1 MGADPAGRTDGLTKR
16 RDAGRMAAWAAW
28 VVAPALA
35 AAACEGAWPEP
46 PALEPAAFAAEHEEW
61 RLERQASLV
70 DPSGRGAVLWS
81 GLWEL
86 PEGVVY
92 FGADSSLQI
101 VLPAEDSPPVAGALR
116 RTGRRVVLEPA
127 DGVALRFRDG
137 EAGGELVAGPTT
149 LENDRSDSVTV
160 LLLGSLG
167 LRVHAERGTPRL
179 WLRAW
184 DRDSPKRD
192 SFRLPPYYPVSGE
205 WRFAARM
212 DSYPEPRTF
221 ELADVTDGTV
231 ENVSPGELV
240 FRTDGQERRLVAFAT
255 ESSSNYFVMLWDSTA
270 TTETYQAG
278 RYMRVP
284 FPGEDGWT
292 VIDFNRA
299 YNPPCVFTPYSVCSL
314 PPRESRLATAVSAG
328 EKRPEAAPY

>member
-1 MGADPAGRTDGLTKR
+1 MGADAAGRTDGLTKR

-35 AAACEGAWPEP
+35 AACEGAWPEP
-46 PALEPAAFAAEHEEW
+46 PAVEPAAFAAEHEEW

-314 PPRESRLATAVSAG
+314 PPRESRLAMAVSAG

>member
-1 MGADPAGRTDGLTKR
+1 MSATSRVGRAT
-16 RDAGRMAAWAAW
+16 AAW
-28 VVAPALA
+28 VGASILAVGACAGEPWPDPPSVEPGAL
-35 AAACEGAWPEP
+35 
-46 PALEPAAFAAEHEEW
+46 AAEHEEW
-61 RLERQASLV
+61 RLDRQASLV
-70 DPSGRGAVLWS
+70 DPSGSGAVLWS

-86 PEGVVY
+86 PEGAVQ
-92 FGADSSLQI
+92 FGADSSLAI
-101 VLPAEDSPPVAGALR
+101 VLPAEDSPPVAGVLR
-116 RTGRRVVLEPA
+116 REGQRVVVEPA
-127 DGVALRFRDG
+127 PGAELRIRDG
-137 EAGGELVAGPTT
+137 DFATGPLT

-160 LLLGSLG
+160 LWLGSLG

-192 SFRLPPYYPVSGE
+192 AFRLPPYYPVEGE
-205 WRFAARM
+205 WRFAARL
-212 DSYPEPRTF
+212 DPYPEPRTF
-221 ELADVTDGTV
+221 ELADVTAGTV

-240 FRTDGQERRLVAFAT
+240 FRAGGNERRLVAFAT

-284 FPGEDGWT
+284 FPGQDGWT

-299 YNPPCVFTPYSVCSL
+299 YNPPCVFTPYSVCSF
-314 PPRESRLATAVSAG
+314 PPRESRLAMAVEAG
-328 EKRPEAAPY
+328 EKRPAEPPY

>member
-1 MGADPAGRTDGLTKR
+1 MGADAAGRTDGLTKR

-46 PALEPAAFAAEHEEW
+46 PAVEPAAFAAEHEEW

-101 VLPAEDSPPVAGALR
+101 VLPADDSPPVAGSLR

-127 DGVALRFRDG
+127 DGVDLRFRDG
-137 EAGGELVAGPTT
+137 EAGGALVAGSTT

-314 PPRESRLATAVSAG
+314 PPRESRLAMAVSAG